1 MLCVGDLVVSAPATP
16 HTTFKLDSARMS
28 REDSEAITVLNTVFR
43 ELQLPSIQDLQ
54 DRHNS
59 L

>member
-1 MLCVGDLVVSAPATP
+1 MGDLVVSAPATP